1 MIYVLLIIGFL
12 LAAGLTALTLPQ
24 ILVLAFKKRLLDLP
38 NNRKVHNRPI
48 PRLGGVTFLPII
60 LIVFSTII
68 VLAIRYSLFKDSI
81 SDHADD
87 MQITFLHR
95 IWDESHV
102 GHFVGF
108 IAGSLML
115 YFIGLYDDIVG
126 LSYKYKFIAQILA
139 GALLCISGL
148 WIANLGNVFYISN
161 MAWYIGMPFTILV
174 IVYITN
180 ALNLIDGID
189 GLAAGLSSISL
200 LVIAAVSIWTAQWPW
215 ALLATISLGV
225 TCTFFYFNVFNKR
238 MKIFMGD
245 AGSLTLGFLLS
256 FLTLHF
262 WQKDPVWHPIL
273 HNVGIIVIS
282 SLLIPL
288 MDVVRVFASRI
299 RDGRNPFMPDKNHI
313 HHKLLRTGLKA
324 RGTMLTILFLTFLIV
339 AMNYAVASWM
349 SQTLM
354 IIADILLFILM
365 HIVINIFIIKKE
377 GKGFQWKREL

>member
-1 MIYVLLIIGFL
+1 
-12 LAAGLTALTLPQ
+12 
-24 ILVLAFKKRLLDLP
+24 
-38 NNRKVHNRPI
+38 VHNKPI

-126 LSYKYKFIAQILA
+126 LSYKYKFIAQIMA
-139 GALLCISGL
+139 GILLCISGL